1 MTVIFART
9 RFMYPPYQDFY
20 HLAELAGYPIL
31 FLDEVNWYDPELIVI
46 SSPHNG
52 EFLGVREDRKAHSI
66 LWNLER
72 PSPGTDYR
80 KGSTSLPFGIDE
92 VWTSDAEIARVT
104 GSRFVFL
111 GGHPDFAGKLKSEKQ
126 WDLIT
131 LMALFGRRSG
141 LFHELRNF
149 IWADMEGGT
158 WGEERHK
165 RLMGSR
171 LILSIHQDDLPYI
184 EPVRYMLAGCY
195 ALPLLAEQSANYGL
209 FKPHYHFI
217 PTPLFEIPIMVQY
230 LLKDEVRRM
239 RLGAALYRLVCIE
252 HPFKQEVEAA
262 VQSIM
267 ALAR

>member
-1 MTVIFART
+1 MEVRFART
-9 RFMYPPYQDFY
+9 RFFYPPYADFFR
-20 HLAELAGYPIL
+20 LAELAGYPVCY
-31 FLDEVNWYDPELIVI
+31 LDEIDWQAPQVVI

-52 EFLGVREDRKAHSI
+52 EFLGIPEKRKAHSI

-80 KGSTSLPFGIDE
+80 KGSSSLPFGIDE
-92 VWTSDAEIARVT
+92 VWCSDAEIARVT

-111 GGHPDFAGKLKSEKQ
+111 GGDRQFAGPLQSAKQ

-141 LFHELRNF
+141 LQHDLRNV
-149 IWADMEGGT
+149 IWADVEGGT
-158 WGEERHK
+158 WAEERHK

-171 LILSIHQDDLPYI
+171 LMLSVHQDDLLYT

-217 PTPLFEIPIMVQY
+217 PTPLFEIPTMVQY

-239 RLGAALYRLVCIE
+239 RLGAALHRLVCIE
-252 HPFKQEVEAA
+252 HPFKQEVETAIRDIES
-262 VQSIM
+262 VKV
-267 ALAR
+267 